1 MNYLLP
7 SLYILRGFRNWGNV
21 SAHQRREFGISKIH
35 FPWGVSFSPFF
46 LSLSFGVSHCN
57 HTPRRTKSVYLCVQL
72 ISRGAPMACRAPG
85 EAGSLMPH
93 HDSSSNYWLMLF
105 PSSVLA
111 TKPCSCCQGKR
122 HCSSLSKILTEK
134 HQDCSLVTT
143 VRRVELRHK
152 STYRSLQLLEIS
164 ECDLENCSAL
174 KAINDGCVHGK
185 KN

>member
-1 MNYLLP
+1 MRCFL
-7 SLYILRGFRNWGNV
+7 
-21 SAHQRREFGISKIH
+21 
-35 FPWGVSFSPFF
+35 FPLF

-143 VRRVELRHK
+143 VRWVELRHK